1 MIPILNK
8 IPVTQKP
15 IDSPKR
21 SITKTITWRIIAEL
35 DTLIVSYLITGSI
48 SWSLSIVGIESII
61 KTVMYYIHERAWGHV
76 LWGLA
81 PSQSRVEPLERG

>member
-15 IDSPKR
+15 VDSPKR

-48 SWSLSIVGIESII
+48 SWSLSIVGSESII

-81 PSQSRVEPLERG
+81 LPEADIQKLAR